1 MWFMSEWATK
11 QNTSSHAQNTSHLHV
26 ELKQLPRKIVDSKA
40 ATTAEA
46 KRTLERAKE
55 DELGEF
61 QRRTLDYA
69 SKFSRI
75 SPAKA
80 EKLVRELSD
89 KFQLERRDAIQIA
102 NTMPRYTEELRT
114 ILTVKGKI
122 IGASELQDILKV
134 VNDYRD

>member
-1 MWFMSEWATK
+1 M
-11 QNTSSHAQNTSHLHV
+11 
-26 ELKQLPRKIVDSKA
+26 DSKA
-40 ATTAEA
+40 APTAEA

-55 DELGEF
+55 EELGEF

-80 EKLVRELSD
+80 EKLVKELFD
-89 KFQLERRDAIQIA
+89 KFQLERKDAIQIA

-122 IGASELQDILKV
+122 IGASELQDILKI
-134 VNDYRD
+134 VNDYRE

>member
-1 MWFMSEWATK
+1 M
-11 QNTSSHAQNTSHLHV
+11 
-26 ELKQLPRKIVDSKA
+26 DSKPA
-40 ATTAEA
+40 PTAEA

-55 DELGEF
+55 EELGEF

-80 EKLVRELSD
+80 EKLVKELAE
-89 KFQLERRDAIQIA
+89 KFQLDRKDAIQIV
-102 NTMPRYTEELRT
+102 NTMPQYPEELRT

-122 IGASELQDILKV
+122 IGADELQGILKL
-134 VNDYRD
+134 VNGYREE

>member
-1 MWFMSEWATK
+1 
-11 QNTSSHAQNTSHLHV
+11 
-26 ELKQLPRKIVDSKA
+26 LPRKIMDSKP
-40 ATTAEA
+40 TPTAEA

-55 DELGEF
+55 EELGEF

-80 EKLVRELSD
+80 EKLVRELSE
-89 KFQLERRDAIQIA
+89 KFQLDRKDAIQIV

-122 IGASELQDILKV
+122 VAASELEDILKL
-134 VNDYRD
+134 VNGYRE

>member
-1 MWFMSEWATK
+1 M
-11 QNTSSHAQNTSHLHV
+11 
-26 ELKQLPRKIVDSKA
+26 DSKP
-40 ATTAEA
+40 TPTAEA

-55 DELGEF
+55 EELGEF

-80 EKLVRELSD
+80 EKLVRELSE
-89 KFQLERRDAIQIA
+89 KFQLDRKDAIQIV

-122 IGASELQDILKV
+122 VAASELEDILKL
-134 VNDYRD
+134 VNGYRE